1 MALTPDLHA
10 DRYAEIAALIARHA
24 PADGQASTA
33 IGSLFFGRC
42 STPSQPHHA
51 AQWPCFAL
59 LAQGEKILTLGNDDY
74 RYGVGDYLVTSV
86 DLPIVSR
93 VTVASAA
100 SPSLGLGMAIDGVR
114 LTELLRRVRAPQ
126 AAAAGD
132 GLRGVTVN
140 RAPPE
145 LLDAVIR
152 LLRLL
157 DSPHDIAALAPL
169 VEEEI
174 LYRLLTGPDGGRLLA
189 IASADSRSH
198 RVGKAVDWLRRHFA
212 EPLRIEDLASH
223 VGMSESSLHHN
234 FKAVTALTPMQ
245 YQKQLRLHEAR
256 RLMVVERIGV
266 ATAGHRVGYQSPS
279 QFSREYARLYGQPP
293 ARDLAAGGPVPPS
306 GLVGQ

>member
-1 MALTPDLHA
+1 MVSLP
-10 DRYAEIAALIARHA
+10 DRYAEIASLIARHA

-33 IGSLFFGRC
+33 IGNLFFGRC
-42 STPSQPHHA
+42 STPTQPHHA

-59 LAQGEKILTLGNDDY
+59 LAQGEKILTLGSDDY
-74 RYGVGDYLVTSV
+74 TYGVGDYLVTSV
-86 DLPIVSR
+86 DLPVVSR
-93 VTVASAA
+93 VTVASEAA
-100 SPSLGLGMAIDGVR
+100 PSLGLGMAIDGVR
-114 LTELLRRVRAPQ
+114 LTELLRRVPAPPAQ
-126 AAAAGD
+126 AAGD
-132 GLRGVTVN
+132 GLRGLTVN
-140 RAPPE
+140 RASAE

-157 DSPHDIAALAPL
+157 DRPQDIPALAPL

-174 LYRLLTGPDGGRLLA
+174 LYRLLSGPDGGRLLA
-189 IASADSRSH
+189 IVSADSRSH
-198 RVGKAVDWLRRHFA
+198 RVGKAVDWLRHHFA

-256 RLMVVERIGV
+256 RLMMVERIGV

-279 QFSREYARLYGQPP
+279 QFSREYARLYGRPP
-293 ARDLAAGGPVPPS
+293 ARDLGALADLQPQ
-306 GLVGQ
+306 GL

>member
-1 MALTPDLHA
+1 MSPPTDA
-10 DRYAEIAALIARHA
+10 YAEIADLIARHTHA
-24 PADGQASTA
+24 EGPTMSHQ
-33 IGSLFFGRC
+33 IGGLFFGRC
-42 STPSQPHHA
+42 SAPTQPNHT

-59 LAQGEKILTLGNDDY
+59 LAQGEKILTLGDEDY

-86 DLPIVSR
+86 DLPVVSR
-93 VTVASAA
+93 VTVASPEA
-100 SPSLGLGMAIDGVR
+100 PSLGIGMAIDGVR
-114 LTELLRRVRAPQ
+114 LTELLRRVAVPVPP
-126 AAAAGD
+126 ASTGGD
-132 GLRGVTVN
+132 ALRGVSIN
-140 RAPPE
+140 KASPE
-145 LLDAVIR
+145 LLDAVTR

-157 DSPHDIAALAPL
+157 DRPHEIPALAPL
-169 VEEEI
+169 IEEEI
-174 LYRLLTGPDGGRLLA
+174 LYRLLSGPEGGRLLA
-189 IASADSRSH
+189 MASADSRSH